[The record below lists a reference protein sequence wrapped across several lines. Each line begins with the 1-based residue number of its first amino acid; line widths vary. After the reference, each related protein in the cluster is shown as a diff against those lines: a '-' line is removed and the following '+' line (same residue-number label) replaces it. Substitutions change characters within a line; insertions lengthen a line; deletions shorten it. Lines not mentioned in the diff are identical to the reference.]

1 MIPSHPCSFLL
12 IEDNAAD
19 ADLIQRVLKKVDP
32 SNSIYLAR
40 DGEEALQMLNNWGG
54 NLPAPMI
61 VLLDLKLPKVDG
73 LEILKS
79 IKSNKQLKT
88 LPIVVLTSSNQLK
101 DIHEAYQLGANSY
114 ILKAI
119 DFDEFSNAIELIYR
133 YWCRLN
139 VCPL

>member
-1 MIPSHPCSFLL
+1 MIPTHPCSFLL
-12 IEDNAAD
+12 VEDNAAD

-40 DGEEALQMLNNWGG
+40 DGEEALQILDQWGT

-79 IKSNKQLKT
+79 IKSNKRLKMV
-88 LPIVVLTSSNQLK
+88 PIVVLTSSNQLK

>member
-12 IEDNAAD
+12 VEDNAAD

-40 DGEEALQMLNNWGG
+40 DGEEALQMLENWGN

-79 IKSNKQLKT
+79 IKGNKRLKT
-88 LPIVVLTSSNQLK
+88 LPIVVLTSSSQLK

>member
-1 MIPSHPCSFLL
+1 MIPTHPCSFLL
-12 IEDNAAD
+12 VEDNAAD

-40 DGEEALQMLNNWGG
+40 DGEEALQMLDQWGT

-79 IKSNKQLKT
+79 IKSNKRLKMV
-88 LPIVVLTSSNQLK
+88 PIVVLTSSNQLK
-101 DIHEAYQLGANSY
+101 DIH
-114 ILKAI
+114 
-119 DFDEFSNAIELIYR
+119 
-133 YWCRLN
+133 
-139 VCPL
+139 

>member
-12 IEDNAAD
+12 VEDNAAD

-32 SNSIYLAR
+32 SNNIYLAR
-40 DGEEALQMLNNWGG
+40 DGEEALQLLDNWGG

-79 IKSNKQLKT
+79 IKNNKRLKT

-119 DFDEFSNAIELIYR
+119 DFDEFSNAIELIYK